1 MLSILHMLLLRA
13 RIAWILLANCA
24 CATSIHVAVVHCLLL
39 LGLLRLPLPYRYG
52 MGMAV
57 GFTAMLIL
65 KKAIRAVPV
74 VGGIAKPFLGGQTCT
89 CIHALHCKRHQGVE
103 KTEYVSLSLQ

>member
-1 MLSILHMLLLRA
+1 
-13 RIAWILLANCA
+13 
-24 CATSIHVAVVHCLLL
+24 
-39 LGLLRLPLPYRYG
+39 

-74 VGGIAKPFLGGQTCT
+74 VGGIAKPFLGGF
-89 CIHALHCKRHQGVE
+89 KFE
-103 KTEYVSLSLQ
+103 